1 MSRATHGH
9 RKRTDNEGNRRKW
22 DGTYGSWRE
31 MKRRCLDPGRPD
43 FRYYGAIGVQ
53 VCPQWVIKPG
63 GFEQFLKDL
72 GARPEGHSLDRID
85 AYGHYEPD
93 NCRWR
98 EAWANSADNRQ
109 ATGYVSDFYDEDEV
123 EFQIEPKWPELV
135 VVVQQY
141 IPNNED
147 WPF

>member
-9 RKRTDNEGNRRKW
+9 RKRVDKDGKRRKW

-53 VCPQWVIKPG
+53 VCPQWISKPG
-63 GFEQFLKDL
+63 GFEQFLQDL
-72 GARPEGHSLDRID
+72 GPRPEGHSLDRLD

-98 EAWANSADNRQ
+98 EIGANAADNRR
-109 ATGYVSDFYDEDEV
+109 ATQYYHQDFYADEEDPYV
-123 EFQIEPKWPELV
+123 EPKWPELV
-135 VVVQQY
+135 VIVQQWK
-141 IPNNED
+141 PDNQD